1 MNRLN
6 NSLSSDAEQ
15 VEHLL
20 NRYSGLVDR
29 ADALAFPSLRKGVL
43 APIETTH
50 WSVPRRIMFRLVSP
64 FSFLWS
70 PPSGHNPFSVVI
82 MAWIF
87 GIWMVTFALWGVTLM
102 AAIEVLRDVIANTAI
117 PPSSSALP
125 AALGYALFLYLMLA
139 GFLMY
144 WRWLEFWRD
153 RRFFWY
159 WRGMLTIVFI
169 VGFVALSL
177 IAISPAEWLQGWRDL
192 LGHPK
197 LLALFVLLG
206 IFFVVPMAT
215 FLYFLFLE
223 AILCL
228 TWMLG
233 TLLSFVL
240 SLHQTYSLPVIR
252 ELTLVEIQPSAAEQP
267 AWRLLALP
275 ASELRTLR
283 EWAATN
289 REATDK
295 RLLPMTVLFAG
306 IGLFCEHRCLQP
318 SDGSSAA
325 IP

>member
-169 VGFVALSL
+169 VGFVSTVPHTRFPQQNGCRARPRFAWTPEVAGSFRPPRHLFRSADGNIPVFSL
-177 IAISPAEWLQGWRDL
+177 FWKRFS
-192 LGHPK
+192 
-197 LLALFVLLG
+197 VLLG
-206 IFFVVPMAT
+206 CSEPCCPLSYRCIKP
-215 FLYFLFLE
+215 
-223 AILCL
+223 IHCL
-228 TWMLG
+228 
-233 TLLSFVL
+233 
-240 SLHQTYSLPVIR
+240 
-252 ELTLVEIQPSAAEQP
+252 
-267 AWRLLALP
+267 
-275 ASELRTLR
+275 
-283 EWAATN
+283 
-289 REATDK
+289 
-295 RLLPMTVLFAG
+295 
-306 IGLFCEHRCLQP
+306 
-318 SDGSSAA
+318 
-325 IP
+325 